1 MSWVLWL
8 GSGRVSSRVHVS
20 SGGLQYIEIIGTNIS
35 IHFLFFVYVLRL
47 YVVPGSASWRMPLAI
62 QILPALVLA
71 FGSLVLPPSPRLLVF
86 QGKEDEALR
95 ALAQLRLRSG
105 DEEQTDPIL
114 RVCNLSLISVKKIR
128 KFTYTITL
136 DILRVTK

>member
-1 MSWVLWL
+1 
-8 GSGRVSSRVHVS
+8 
-20 SGGLQYIEIIGTNIS
+20 
-35 IHFLFFVYVLRL
+35 
-47 YVVPGSASWRMPLAI
+47 MPLAI

-105 DEEQTDPIL
+105 DEERTDPIL
-114 RVCNLSLISVKKIR
+114 RVRDLSLISVQNKN
-128 KFTYTITL
+128 
-136 DILRVTK
+136 